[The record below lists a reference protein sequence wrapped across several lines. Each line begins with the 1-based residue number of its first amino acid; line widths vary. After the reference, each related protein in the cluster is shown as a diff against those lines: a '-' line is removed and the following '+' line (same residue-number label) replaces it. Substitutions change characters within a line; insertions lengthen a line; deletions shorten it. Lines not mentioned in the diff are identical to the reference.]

1 MDYKLLG
8 QTGVKVSSLC
18 LGTMT
23 FGDADESMSA
33 KIFHRCREVG
43 INFFDCANVYH
54 QGRSEKILG
63 ALIADCRSEVVITT
77 KFYGSM
83 GADINASGASRRH
96 IFLEVENSLR
106 RLNTDF
112 IDLYFIHHFDED
124 TPIHETLR
132 ALDDLVRQGKIL
144 YPAVSNYAAWQ
155 IVKANGISEQESL
168 ARFECIQPMYNLAK
182 RQVEVEILP
191 MALSERM
198 GVIPYSP
205 LGGGLLSGKYGVS
218 ERPDSGRLL
227 ENQMYQSRYAGRHY
241 YQIAQDLT
249 HLAQQSGYHPA
260 GLAVAWVGAHP
271 AITAPIIGAR
281 NIDQLEG
288 SLTSMQINMTNDLYA
303 SISELSP
310 RPPLATD
317 REDERTG

>member
-54 QGRSEKILG
+54 QGRSEQILG
-63 ALIADCRSEVVITT
+63 ALIANCRSEVVITT

-218 ERPDSGRLL
+218 KRPDSGRLL
-227 ENQMYQSRYAGRHY
+227 ENQMYQRFSRGMGGSSLSNYSPNYRSQKYRSVRRSSNLNANQHDQRSVCQY
-241 YQIAQDLT
+241 IR
-249 HLAQQSGYHPA
+249 
-260 GLAVAWVGAHP
+260 AVS
-271 AITAPIIGAR
+271 TASTA
-281 NIDQLEG
+281 
-288 SLTSMQINMTNDLYA
+288 Y
-303 SISELSP
+303 
-310 RPPLATD
+310 
-317 REDERTG
+317 

>member
-54 QGRSEKILG
+54 QGRSEQILG
-63 ALIADCRSEVVITT
+63 ALVANCRSEVVITT

-182 RQVEVEILP
+182 RQVEVEI
-191 MALSERM
+191 
-198 GVIPYSP
+198 
-205 LGGGLLSGKYGVS
+205 
-218 ERPDSGRLL
+218 
-227 ENQMYQSRYAGRHY
+227 
-241 YQIAQDLT
+241 
-249 HLAQQSGYHPA
+249 
-260 GLAVAWVGAHP
+260 
-271 AITAPIIGAR
+271 
-281 NIDQLEG
+281 
-288 SLTSMQINMTNDLYA
+288 
-303 SISELSP
+303 
-310 RPPLATD
+310 
-317 REDERTG
+317 

>member
-54 QGRSEKILG
+54 QGRSEQILG

-218 ERPDSGRLL
+218 KRPDSGRLL

-281 NIDQLEG
+281 NTDQLEG

>member
-8 QTGVKVSSLC
+8 KTGVKVSSLC

-23 FGDADESMSA
+23 FGDADEYMSA

-54 QGRSEKILG
+54 QGRSEQILG
-63 ALIADCRSEVVITT
+63 TLIAGCRSEVIITT

-83 GADINASGASRRH
+83 GSDINASGSSRRH
-96 IFLEVENSLR
+96 ILLEVDNSLR

-112 IDLYFIHHFDED
+112 IDLYFIHHFDEE

-155 IVKANGISEQESL
+155 IVKANGISEQEGL
-168 ARFECIQPMYNLAK
+168 ARFECIQPMYNLVK

-191 MALSERM
+191 MALSEQM

-218 ERPDSGRLL
+218 NRPDSGRLL
-227 ENQMYQSRYAGRHY
+227 ESQMYQSRYAGKHY
-241 YQIAQDLT
+241 YQIAQDFT

-260 GLAVAWVGAHP
+260 GLAVAWVGAHS

-281 NIDQLEG
+281 NTDQLEG
-288 SLTSMQINMTNDLYA
+288 SLASLQINMTSDLYA
-303 SISELSP
+303 SISDLSP

>member
-54 QGRSEKILG
+54 QGRSEQILG
-63 ALIADCRSEVVITT
+63 ALIANCRSEVVITT

-83 GADINASGASRRH
+83 EADINASGASRRH

-191 MALSERM
+191 MALSEQM

-218 ERPDSGRLL
+218 KRPDSGRLL
-227 ENQMYQSRYAGRHY
+227 ENQMYRSRYAGKHY
-241 YQIAQDLT
+241 YQIAQDFT

-281 NIDQLEG
+281 NTDQLEG

-310 RPPLATD
+310 RPPLPTD
-317 REDERTG
+317 REDERAG

>member
-8 QTGVKVSSLC
+8 KTGVKVSSLC

-23 FGDADESMSA
+23 FGDADESVSA

-54 QGRSEKILG
+54 QGRSEQILG
-63 ALIADCRSEVVITT
+63 TLIAGCRSEVIITT

-83 GADINASGASRRH
+83 GSDINASGSSRRH
-96 IFLEVENSLR
+96 ILLEVDNSLR

-112 IDLYFIHHFDED
+112 IDLYFIHHFDEE

-155 IVKANGISEQESL
+155 IVKANGISEQEGL
-168 ARFECIQPMYNLAK
+168 ARFECIQPMYNLVK

-191 MALSERM
+191 MALSEQM

-218 ERPDSGRLL
+218 KRPDSGRLL
-227 ENQMYQSRYAGRHY
+227 ESQMYQSRYAGKHY
-241 YQIAQDLT
+241 YQIAQDFT

-281 NIDQLEG
+281 NTDQLEG
-288 SLTSMQINMTNDLYA
+288 SLASLQINMTSDLYA
-303 SISELSP
+303 SISDLSP

>member
-54 QGRSEKILG
+54 QGRSEQILG
-63 ALIADCRSEVVITT
+63 ALIANCRSEVVITT

-281 NIDQLEG
+281 NTDQLEG

-310 RPPLATD
+310 RPPLPTD
-317 REDERTG
+317 REDERVG

>member
-8 QTGVKVSSLC
+8 KTGVKVSSLC

-54 QGRSEKILG
+54 QGRSEQILG
-63 ALIADCRSEVVITT
+63 TLLAGCRSEVIITT

-83 GADINASGASRRH
+83 GSDINASGSSRRH
-96 IFLEVENSLR
+96 ILLEVDNSLR

-112 IDLYFIHHFDED
+112 IDLYFIHHFDEE

-155 IVKANGISEQESL
+155 IVKANGISEQELSL
-168 ARFECIQPMYNLAK
+168 IH
-182 RQVEVEILP
+182 I
-191 MALSERM
+191 
-198 GVIPYSP
+198 
-205 LGGGLLSGKYGVS
+205 
-218 ERPDSGRLL
+218 
-227 ENQMYQSRYAGRHY
+227 
-241 YQIAQDLT
+241 
-249 HLAQQSGYHPA
+249 
-260 GLAVAWVGAHP
+260 
-271 AITAPIIGAR
+271 
-281 NIDQLEG
+281 
-288 SLTSMQINMTNDLYA
+288 
-303 SISELSP
+303 
-310 RPPLATD
+310 
-317 REDERTG
+317 

>member
-54 QGRSEKILG
+54 QGRSEQILG
-63 ALIADCRSEVVITT
+63 ALIANCRSEVVITT